1 MALQQQVRLVPF
13 GSAEVVLLLGAAE
26 DIVEARALISK
37 YRKAG
42 AAETALEAVKDNWRS
57 LLGYVDVRTPD
68 PAFNIV
74 MNGWLVYQTLSCRM
88 WARSGFYQA
97 SGAYGF
103 RDQLQD
109 SMTVAHVRPDISRHH
124 ILTAASRQFVEGDV
138 QHWWLPATGAGV
150 RTKISDDTVWLAY
163 CTAYYVEVTGDAAI
177 LDEACGFLQGRPVA
191 ETEHDAF
198 YVPETAPRSAPLYE
212 HCAIGLE
219 RNLPAGAHGL
229 PFMGTGDW
237 NDGMNQV
244 GEHGT
249 GESVWLGWFL
259 HATLAKFVK
268 IAEARGDKD
277 RADRWGKR
285 MKSLAASLDA
295 NAWDGEWY
303 RRAYFDDGTP
313 LGSAQNQECRI
324 DTIAQSWAVLSGAA
338 DPDKARTALE
348 SADRHLVDEKNAMA
362 LLFTPP
368 FRNSVPSP
376 GYIQSYP
383 AGVREN
389 GGQYSHGALWAI
401 FAHARLGQ
409 TEKTFRLF
417 SLINPVNHA
426 LNEADALRYRVEPYV
441 IAADVYSAPR
451 HLGRGGWTWYT
462 GAAGWAFRAGLE
474 AVLGLYR
481 QGDSLIVKPCVP
493 AVWTRYE
500 VTYRSKGVAH
510 RFIFVQDEV
519 AEAPDGYKTLEIAEG
534 ASLNITLDDAS
545 AGAERNYFVRI
556 R

>member
-1 MALQQQVRLVPF
+1 M
-13 GSAEVVLLLGAAE
+13 
-26 DIVEARALISK
+26 ISK
-37 YRKAG
+37 YRKPDAAG
-42 AAETALEAVKDNWRS
+42 AALESVKESWRS
-57 LLGYVDVRTPD
+57 LLGYVNVRTPD
-68 PAFNIV
+68 PAFNV
-74 MNGWLVYQTLSCRM
+74 MMNGWLVYQTLSCRM

-109 SMTVAHVRPDISRHH
+109 LMTVTHVRPDIARQH
-124 ILTAASRQFVEGDV
+124 ILMAASRQFSEGDV

-163 CTAYYVEVTGDAAI
+163 CTAYYVDVTGDASI
-177 LDEACGFLQGRPVA
+177 LDEACGFLQGRQVA

-198 YVPETAPRSAPLYE
+198 YVPEIAPHSAPLYE
-212 HCAIGLE
+212 HCVIGLE
-219 RNLPAGAHGL
+219 RNLRAGSHGL

-237 NDGMNQV
+237 NDGMNRV

-259 HATLAKFVK
+259 HATLTQFVK
-268 IAEARGDKD
+268 IAEARKDKE
-277 RADRWGKR
+277 RADRWRRR
-285 MKSLAASLDA
+285 MTALAKSLDA

-303 RRAYFDDGTP
+303 RRAFFDDGTS
-313 LGSAQNQECRI
+313 LGSALNQECRI

-338 DPDKARTALE
+338 DPDKALIALD
-348 SADRHLVDEKNAMA
+348 SADRQLVDEKNGMA

-368 FRNSVPSP
+368 FRNSVPNP

-389 GGQYSHGALWAI
+389 GGQYTHGALWAI
-401 FAHARLGQ
+401 FAHAKLGQ
-409 TEKTFRLF
+409 TDKAFRLF

-426 LNEADALRYRVEPYV
+426 LTESDALRYRVEPYV
-441 IAADVYSAPR
+441 IAADVYSAAH

-474 AVLGLYR
+474 AILGFYR
-481 QGDSLIVKPCVP
+481 QGNRLVIKPCVP
-493 AVWTRYE
+493 VDWKRYE
-500 VTYRSKGVAH
+500 VTYRDKGVVH
-510 RFIFVQDEV
+510 NFIFVQGDARDVPNGNNVLSIKHGEPLV
-519 AEAPDGYKTLEIAEG
+519 INLGG
-534 ASLNITLDDAS
+534 DD
-545 AGAERNYFVRI
+545 GAENNYVVRI
-556 R
+556 G